1 MFSCFLKF
9 ILIINNINVADG
21 GKIFKQLCNV
31 AKMNASATT
40 RLILIDSWNK
50 WDEDTQ
56 LESAVSYGDLYL
68 NITKQ
73 QFKRP

>member
-1 MFSCFLKF
+1 M
-9 ILIINNINVADG
+9 
-21 GKIFKQLCNV
+21 FKQLCNV

-50 WDEDTQ
+50 WNEDMQ
-56 LESAVSYGDLYL
+56 LESAVSYSDLYL

-73 QFKRP
+73 QFKKP